1 MDKKL
6 IRIFE
11 KLEGS
16 DERNVAIVIAR
27 RPIQIINVIMKDQDI
42 ERLVDKLKEKYY
54 LSISMNDSKDGL
66 VIGIKNNR
74 VIKCVK

>member
-11 KLEGS
+11 KLEDS

-54 LSISMNDSKDGL
+54 LSISTNDSKDGL
-66 VIGIKNNR
+66 IIGIKNNR